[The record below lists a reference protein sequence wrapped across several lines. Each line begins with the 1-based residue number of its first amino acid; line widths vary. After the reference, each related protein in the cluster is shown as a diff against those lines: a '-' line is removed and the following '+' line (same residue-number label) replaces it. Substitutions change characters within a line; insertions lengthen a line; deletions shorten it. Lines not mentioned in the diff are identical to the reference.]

1 MKLQDLFSLKD
12 KVAVVTGG
20 GRGIGKAIAT
30 GFAEAGA
37 HLVIASRKLEKLQA
51 TAAELTQWGGRVLSV
66 KCDMESES
74 DIQALVDKTVQEFG
88 RIDILVNNAGMT
100 WGAPT
105 FKFPQDKWDRI
116 MNINVRG
123 LWVLTQQV
131 GNIMKT
137 QKEGGK
143 IIMIA
148 SIMGL
153 RGADEASQPA
163 VAYNASKAAVL
174 NLTRDLA
181 VKWAPQH
188 IYVNAIAPGLFA
200 TDMMKWLEA
209 MPETKQAALSKV
221 PLNRMGEEDDI
232 KGLAVFLASPASDYI
247 TGSIM
252 TVDGGYT
259 AK

>member
-1 MKLQDLFSLKD
+1 MKLQEMFSLKD
-12 KVAVVTGG
+12 KVAVITGG

-30 GFAEAGA
+30 GLTEAGA
-37 HLVIASRKLEKLQA
+37 HIVIASRKLEKLQA
-51 TAAELTQWGGRVLSV
+51 TADELAQFGNRVLPV
-66 KCDMESES
+66 KCDMESET
-74 DIQALVDKTVQEFG
+74 DIQALVDATMQAFG
-88 RIDILVNNAGMT
+88 RIDILVNNAGIT

-105 FKFPQDKWDRI
+105 FKFPQDKWDKI
-116 MNINVRG
+116 MNVNLRG
-123 LWVLTQQV
+123 LWILTQQV
-131 GNIMKT
+131 GNVMKAQET
-137 QKEGGK
+137 GGK

-148 SIMGL
+148 SVMGM

-163 VAYNASKAAVL
+163 VAYNASKAALL

-181 VKWAPQH
+181 VKWAPQR

-200 TDMMKWLEA
+200 TDMMKWLDS
-209 MPETKQAALSKV
+209 MPEAKQATLSRV

-232 KGLAVFLASPASDYI
+232 KGLAVFLASPASNYI
-247 TGSIM
+247 TGATV

>member
-1 MKLQDLFSLKD
+1 MKLQEMFSLKD
-12 KVAVVTGG
+12 KVAIITGG

-30 GFAEAGA
+30 GLTEAGA
-37 HLVIASRKLEKLQA
+37 HIVIASRKLEKLQT
-51 TAAELTQWGGRVLSV
+51 TADELAQFGNRVLPV
-66 KCDMESES
+66 KCDMESEA
-74 DIQALVDKTVQEFG
+74 DIQALVDATMQAFG
-88 RIDILVNNAGMT
+88 RIDILVNNAGIT

-105 FKFPQDKWDRI
+105 FKFPQDKWDKI
-116 MNINVRG
+116 MNVNLRG
-123 LWVLTQQV
+123 LWILTQQV
-131 GNIMKT
+131 GNVMKAQET
-137 QKEGGK
+137 GGK

-148 SIMGL
+148 SVMGM

-163 VAYNASKAAVL
+163 VAYNASKAALL

-200 TDMMKWLEA
+200 TDMMKWLDS
-209 MPETKQAALSKV
+209 MPEAKQAVLSKV

-232 KGLAVFLASPASDYI
+232 KGLAIFLASPASNYV
-247 TGSIM
+247 TGATI